1 MLMFLTMI
9 ASRQKNPK
17 TTTNSAPVHVELLQ
31 KTHCK
36 DYYKNTGIL
45 VWFKATPKVLTFKS
59 ESSFPAS
66 ARSKVVFPALG
77 GPRSSVILKRER
89 RTKTPRNKVNRRE
102 DGGQKEAPVMLKG
115 A

>member
-9 ASRQKNPK
+9 ASWQENPN
-17 TTTNSAPVHVELLQ
+17 TTPPTDSAPVHFELLQ

-36 DYYKNTGIL
+36 DYYKNNGIL
-45 VWFKATPKVLTFKS
+45 VWFKGTPKVLTFKS

-77 GPRSSVILKRER
+77 GPRSSVILKRKR
-89 RTKTPRNKVNRRE
+89 RTKTP
-102 DGGQKEAPVMLKG
+102 
-115 A
+115 